1 MRSGDTV
8 SAEDGDAFGV
18 VEDRRRPVQRV
29 VVGAKHRPCRN
40 DQARLPSRRFG
51 ALQEYLAGNDD
62 DGDAVLLDGRTHR
75 HLEDPRCH
83 LRGADEFAVD
93 TAFAEQILRVGLLE
107 VLRTDLRARDV
118 RRYRQHRHA
127 AALCVEKA
135 VDQVQIARTATAGAN
150 RQPARQGGVGGG
162 SERRGLL
169 VTHVLPIDFAGA
181 ANGVGEAVEA
191 VSRQAVDAP
200 HPADLQCGNDMIGDG
215 CHRRQ
220 RSAGR
225 ITWGRSAGQHPDGCT
240 DR

>member
-135 VDQVQIARTATAGAN
+135 VDQMQIAGASIGDLLAVRVGPVQHRHAGTPLGQRLSGRTPEARCPADDDGLLPGDLHLAPSQTGRTAMQFI
-150 RQPARQGGVGGG
+150 RCVFR
-162 SERRGLL
+162 
-169 VTHVLPIDFAGA
+169 
-181 ANGVGEAVEA
+181 
-191 VSRQAVDAP
+191 
-200 HPADLQCGNDMIGDG
+200 
-215 CHRRQ
+215 
-220 RSAGR
+220 
-225 ITWGRSAGQHPDGCT
+225 
-240 DR
+240 